1 MKKMIKHFIR
11 VGALA
16 LIFSSCQ
23 TPESLQRTVDRTV
36 PDAYQDGGDTINTA
50 DVLRADFFADP
61 YLQALIDTALE
72 NNQELQITLMEIQIA
87 NFEVGA
93 RQGEVLPSVG
103 LGAGAG
109 LDKTARYTPLGA
121 NEATTDIRPGT
132 EMPDPVPDLF
142 VGAVASWEVDIWS
155 KLRNAKKAAFS
166 RYLSSVE
173 GQNFMVTNLV
183 SEIANSY
190 YELLALDS
198 QLELVRRNIEIQTN
212 ALSTVRLQKASAR
225 ATELAVRRFEAQL
238 LKTKSMEFELKQQIV
253 ETENQINFLVGRFPQ
268 RVERNPSPFL
278 DMDLF
283 DVQAGIPIQLL
294 ENRPDIRGAEMRM
307 TAAKLDVKSAKAQFY
322 PSLDITAAIGLN
334 AYQPD
339 LLLKTPESM
348 LFSLAGDLAAP
359 LINRKAIQAAFQSA
373 NARQVQS
380 IFDYEQTLLKAYI
393 EVTNQLS
400 NLENLDQSYALLS
413 DQVDALNESIDISN
427 TLFKSARA
435 DYMEVLLTQ
444 RDALEST
451 FDLIE
456 TKKRQLNARIN
467 MYRSLGGGWK

>member
-103 LGAGAG
+103 LEAGAG

-166 RYLSSVE
+166 RYLSSAE

-183 SEIANSY
+183 SEIANTY

-198 QLELVRRNIEIQTN
+198 QLEIVRRNIEIQTN

-225 ATELAVRRFEAQL
+225 ATELAVRRFEAQV